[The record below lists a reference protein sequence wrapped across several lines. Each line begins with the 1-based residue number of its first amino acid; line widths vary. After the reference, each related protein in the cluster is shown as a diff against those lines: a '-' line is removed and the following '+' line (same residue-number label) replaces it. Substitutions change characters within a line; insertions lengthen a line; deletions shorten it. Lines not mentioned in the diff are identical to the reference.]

1 MTSEAIWTW
10 TKTKNRNVQ
19 MTNMTLF
26 PDNVPTN
33 CSSPQLC
40 RVAALWE
47 GKLQIN
53 TKIPTLYFS
62 KDNYDVQDTKCWL
75 HVCICICSKHTLKM
89 YHHTY
94 WRENLVWKI
103 NHYCFNWWCRKTIKQ
118 PCFTLHFSVD
128 STGNL

>member
-40 RVAALWE
+40 RVAAFWE

-62 KDNYDVQDTKCWL
+62 KDNYDVQDTKCWQL
-75 HVCICICSKHTLKM
+75 STCLYMYLLKT
-89 YHHTY
+89 HFKNVSPHLLK
-94 WRENLVWKI
+94 RKSHLENQSLL
-103 NHYCFNWWCRKTIKQ
+103 F
-118 PCFTLHFSVD
+118 
-128 STGNL
+128 